1 MNYWSI
7 EGKLSFVFSRRG
19 CWYWEKFVE
28 KVVDTGGSRI
38 DRRRRS
44 RVRNYA
50 VMSIHSETLFELAI
64 FCSQDVEKSIP
75 LGENLIA
82 RDRAGEPV
90 GGGSSMLKLSSTVG
104 VRIGS
109 GWMLIKA
116 AAVIEVNSNVVN
128 IRRINVNL

>member
-1 MNYWSI
+1 
-7 EGKLSFVFSRRG
+7 
-19 CWYWEKFVE
+19 VE

-82 RDRAGEPV
+82 RDRAGERV
-90 GGGSSMLKLSSTVG
+90 GGGSSMLKLSSTVV